1 MKKNFYTKFI
11 LNLGEF
17 DNNKIEMLNDIF
29 LYSQYLE
36 NQIKILKSFE
46 TILNEKK
53 IFINLKLNLRMQTN
67 NL

>member
-17 DNNKIEMLNDIF
+17 DNKIEMLNDIF

-46 TILNEKK
+46 TILDEKK

>member
-17 DNNKIEMLNDIF
+17 DNKIEMLNDIF

-46 TILNEKK
+46 TILDEKK
-53 IFINLKLNLRMQTN
+53 IFINLKFNLRMQTN

>member
-17 DNNKIEMLNDIF
+17 HNYTIEMLNDIF
-29 LYSQYLE
+29 LYSQYLK

-46 TILNEKK
+46 TILDKK
-53 IFINLKLNLRMQTN
+53 EISIILKLNLRMQTN